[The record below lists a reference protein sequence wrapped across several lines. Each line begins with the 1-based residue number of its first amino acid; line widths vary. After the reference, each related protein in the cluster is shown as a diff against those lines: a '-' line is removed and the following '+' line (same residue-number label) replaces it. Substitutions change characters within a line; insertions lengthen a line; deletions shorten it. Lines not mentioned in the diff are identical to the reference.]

1 MTTRLED
8 VPVIKISPVTV
19 SAPVYN
25 RLRLAAIRLDNPF
38 RVALSGLKG
47 MDFLIDDNSWI
58 CVDRTL
64 YDLPILAWTSFETS
78 GRENLHAPVHCQLH
92 YYHIHANVIAE
103 TVLNTVEAIIEE
115 RLRPAARTEPVVD
128 FHTHLA
134 AKIR

>member
-19 SAPVYN
+19 AAPIYN
-25 RLRLAAIRLDNPF
+25 RLRLAAIRLDNPL

-47 MDFLIDDNSWI
+47 MDFLIDDSSWI

-64 YDLPILAWTSFETS
+64 YDLPILAWTGFQTC
-78 GRENLHAPVHCQLH
+78 GRASLHDPVQCQLH

-103 TVLNTVEAIIEE
+103 TVLNTVEVIIEE
-115 RLRPAARTEPVVD
+115 RLRPFAPTEPID
-128 FHTHLA
+128 LQTHKA
-134 AKIR
+134 ERMR